1 MYNIIK
7 KYIENDNWTSIIQLI
22 EKGKITDINEPILY
36 GNNLYHLACVK
47 GKIKVINKLIS
58 LKKENKIILDTS
70 LPNKDGFYGINL
82 YYKYGGN
89 DLSLLNNDEICD
101 TNMYDESLIE
111 YVVEMVDI
119 LDKLID
125 NMIDKKC
132 LEITNYDN
140 TKTHILYILCK
151 KSIENI
157 KYIDIIR
164 KIYEYTK
171 IDLLYVA
178 ISSIAINVIKMLVT
192 FDFEKEVRNT
202 NYYRTM
208 LCQSVLVGNL
218 DIVIIILEYLK
229 YKYDDI
235 EFFMLM
241 NQYTKLYNERPIFIS
256 IYYNDYV
263 MLSLLIDYIPESI
276 KNNNQYMLSELDNL
290 HDTYLHSLLYNY
302 KNNVS
307 KTLDETQIKIFTF
320 FIQHTDLNFENYDG
334 TTCSHL
340 LFSTE
345 LWKTFMK
352 VLEGREMDLLKLD
365 KDNNNCYSYV
375 SKTDENLMLEFTK
388 TIKVPINLF
397 NKQVN
402 KQVNKQDNKQV
413 NKQVN
418 KQDNKQYNKQDNK
431 NIKKYVNTDKENYGL
446 FDNSHYSNFLYIKY
460 LENTYNNLCVPT
472 IKYDDN
478 DRTTFLF
485 KNELIKCDLNLTNYK
500 LYTYISFLKK
510 SFYSYSPST
519 IYWYDK
525 DIYYIDDTLNKILN
539 VKNNKRY
546 IYIYIYRSWDEGAH
560 ANSLIYDKD
569 LNEAWR
575 FEPYGTSIMGKN
587 DSGYYLDIF
596 LKELLEKSF
605 GKKIKYND
613 PDSFLTGI
621 NFQMVSGEDYNQTL
635 GDPDGYCLAWSIWFV
650 ELVVSNPDKNVNNL
664 IKEFLN
670 KKEIN
675 EILSEKEGKQIEST
689 SYYQDFIRIYAH
701 KLDDEKN
708 KILNKIGINKYN
720 YYNYNRDT
728 KLMEKVSEFFKI

>member
-7 KYIENDNWTSIIQLI
+7 KYIENDNWSSIIQLI
-22 EKGKITDINEPILY
+22 EKGKITNINETILY

-47 GKIKVINKLIS
+47 GKTKIINKLIS
-58 LKKENKIILDTS
+58 LKKDNKIILDTS
-70 LPNKDGFYGINL
+70 LPNEDGFYGINL
-82 YYKYGGN
+82 YYKYGGT

-101 TNMYDESLIE
+101 TNMYDESLIG

-132 LEITNYDN
+132 LEITNYNN
-140 TKTHILYILCK
+140 TQTHILYILCK

-157 KYIDIIR
+157 KYVDIIR

-178 ISSIAINVIKMLVT
+178 ITSVAINVIKMLVT
-192 FDFEKEVRNT
+192 YDFEKEVRNT
-202 NYYRTM
+202 NYNRTM
-208 LCQSVLVGNL
+208 LCQSVMIGNL

-229 YKYDDI
+229 YKYDDV
-235 EFFMLM
+235 EFFMLI
-241 NQYTKLYNERPIFIS
+241 NQYTKIYNDRPIFIS

-276 KNNNQYMLSELDNL
+276 KNNNQYMLSELNNL
-290 HDTYLHSLLYNY
+290 HDTYLHALLYSY
-302 KNNVS
+302 KINIS

-352 VLEGREMDLLKLD
+352 VLEGREMDLLKID

-375 SKTDENLMLEFTK
+375 LKTDENLMLEFTK
-388 TIKVPINLF
+388 TIKVPINLY
-397 NKQVN
+397 NEQV
-402 KQVNKQDNKQV
+402 
-413 NKQVN
+413 
-418 KQDNKQYNKQDNK
+418 NK

-446 FDNSHYSNFLYIKY
+446 FDNSLESDYIYMKY
-460 LENTYNNLCVPT
+460 LENTYNNLYIPT

-485 KNELIKCDLNLTNYK
+485 KNELIKFDLNLTNYK
-500 LYTYISFLKK
+500 LYTYISLLKK

-525 DIYYIDDTLNKILN
+525 DIYYIDDALNKILN

-546 IYIYIYRSWDEGAH
+546 IYIYIFRSWDEGAH

-575 FEPYGTSIMGKN
+575 FESYGTSIIGKN

-605 GKKIKYND
+605 NKTIKYND
-613 PDSFLTGI
+613 PDSFLTGL
-621 NFQMVSGEDYNQTL
+621 NFQMVSGEDYNQIL
-635 GDPDGYCLAWSIWFV
+635 GDPGGYCLAWSFWF
-650 ELVVSNPDKNVNNL
+650 
-664 IKEFLN
+664 I
-670 KKEIN
+670 
-675 EILSEKEGKQIEST
+675 
-689 SYYQDFIRIYAH
+689 
-701 KLDDEKN
+701 
-708 KILNKIGINKYN
+708 
-720 YYNYNRDT
+720 
-728 KLMEKVSEFFKI
+728 